1 MRRNQEVWR
10 RAGRRTAVWIVGVVC
25 AVVWMVTATAARA
38 DGAPESTDAIEAETE
53 VSPSSPR
60 AALSS
65 FFELTRAGRL
75 GEAARILDLPE
86 GADGPR
92 TARRLK
98 AVLDANG
105 RIDLAR
111 VSHEARGDAEDK
123 LPPLIDEITVI
134 SGPDRVEEPVRMKRT
149 GEGDKARWVF
159 SRPTVAHVDAWYDRL
174 ENRWILDHVPAPL
187 LRSGPWDVLWWQW
200 IAMPV
205 LVFLAWIAGRVLSFV
220 SSAVLGRLASRTAWT
235 WDEAILERIG
245 KPLTLAWGLVAMLG
259 GLPYLGLFAP
269 ADASVR
275 SLIRTAFFVAFF
287 WALMRTIGVVTD
299 LITQSAWSKAH
310 ESSRSLV
317 PLGARVGKVVVVAL
331 AIVAV
336 LSDLG
341 YPVASL
347 IAGLGVGGLAVA
359 LAAQKT
365 VENLFGAFSIGLD
378 QPFREGDFV
387 KIEDFVGT
395 VEAIGLRS
403 TRVRT
408 LDRTLISIPNGKLAE
423 MRLESYTAR
432 DRLRLSCVIGVVYET
447 NAAQMAEIL
456 EGIERVLRDHPQ
468 IWPDAVV
475 VRFKEFG
482 ASSLDIEVM
491 AWFTT
496 TEWNE
501 FTLIRQQLLLQFMS
515 VVEEAGSSF
524 AFPTRTLHLAQ
535 APSPAPAPA

>member
-1 MRRNQEVWR
+1 
-10 RAGRRTAVWIVGVVC
+10 VWIVGVVC
-25 AVVWMVTATAARA
+25 AVVWVVTATAARA
-38 DGAPESTDAIEAETE
+38 DGAPESTDATEAE

-75 GEAARILDLPE
+75 GEAAKILDLPE

-92 TARRLK
+92 AARRLK
-98 AVLDANG
+98 AVLDAHG

-111 VSHEARGDAEDK
+111 VSLQARGDAEDK
-123 LPPLIDEITVI
+123 LPPFIDEITVI
-134 SGPDRVEEPVRMKRT
+134 SGPDSVDEPVRMKRT
-149 GEGDKARWVF
+149 DEGDKARWVF
-159 SRPTVAHVDAWYDRL
+159 TRATVGHVDAWYDRL
-174 ENRWILDHVPAPL
+174 ENRWILDHMPELL
-187 LRSGPWDVLWWQW
+187 LRSGPRDLLWWQW

-205 LVFLAWIAGRVLSFV
+205 LVFFAWIVGRILSFI
-220 SSAVLGRLASRTAWT
+220 SSAVLGRVASRTAWT

-245 KPLTLAWGLVAMLG
+245 KPLTLGWGLVAMLG
-259 GLPYLGLFAP
+259 ALPYLGLFRP
-269 ADASVR
+269 ADASLR
-275 SLIRTAFFVAFF
+275 SFIRTALFVTFF
-287 WALMRTIGVVTD
+287 WALTRTIGVVTD
-299 LITQSAWSKAH
+299 LIMQSAWSTSHA
-310 ESSRSLV
+310 SSRSLV

-331 AIVAV
+331 AIVAI

-365 VENLFGAFSIGLD
+365 IENLFGAFSIGLD

-432 DRLRLSCVIGVVYET
+432 DRLRLACVVGLVYDT
-447 NAAQMAEIL
+447 NAAQMTEIL
-456 EGIERVLRDHPQ
+456 EGIERVLREHPQ

-496 TEWNE
+496 TDWNE
-501 FTLIRQQLLLQFMS
+501 FTLIRQQLLIGFMS
-515 VVEEAGSSF
+515 VVEKAGSSF
-524 AFPTRTLHLAQ
+524 AFPTRTVHLAR